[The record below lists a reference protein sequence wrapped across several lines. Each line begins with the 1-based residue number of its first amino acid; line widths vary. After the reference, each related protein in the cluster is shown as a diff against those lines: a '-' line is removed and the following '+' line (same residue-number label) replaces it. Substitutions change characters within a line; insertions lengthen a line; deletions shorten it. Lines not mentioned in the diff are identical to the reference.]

1 MRRTKEEAEAT
12 RLHILLKAL
21 ELFSDQ
27 GISNTSLTEVAKAA
41 GVTRGAI
48 YWHFKNK
55 WDLFNA
61 IWERYSAPV
70 NVLGM
75 ATESEDESDPLG
87 KLVDLLKLVLTSVE
101 RDEEF
106 RRMIIICIQ
115 ETTMKTQR
123 EIPEPM
129 AAFQET
135 LHQRRV
141 RSLQNA
147 KAKGQL
153 PADLDVDAGSLM
165 MKVMLEGMV
174 MSWLQRPDCFSL
186 SERAD
191 QLVYSIIAV
200 LKHGLRSNP

>member
-12 RLHILLKAL
+12 RVHILIKAL
-21 ELFSDQ
+21 ELFSEQ
-27 GISNTSLTEVAKAA
+27 GIANTSLTEVAKAA

-55 WDLFNA
+55 WDLFDA
-61 IWERYSAPV
+61 IWQRYSAPID
-70 NVLGM
+70 VLGV

-87 KLVDLLKLVLTSVE
+87 KLCDLIKLILVSVE

-106 RRMIIICIQ
+106 RRMVIVCIQ
-115 ETTMKTQR
+115 ETMLKVKR

-129 AAFQET
+129 EALESS

-141 RSLQNA
+141 RSLENA

-153 PADLDVDAGSLM
+153 PADLDAEAGSLM
-165 MKVMLEGMV
+165 MKVMLEGMI
-174 MSWLQRPDCFSL
+174 MSWLKRPDCFSL
-186 SERAD
+186 AERAD
-191 QLVYSIIAV
+191 QFVSSVIAV
-200 LKHGLRSNP
+200 LKHGARQQS

>member
-21 ELFSDQ
+21 ELFSEK

-55 WDLFNA
+55 WDLFDEL
-61 IWERYSAPV
+61 WERYSAPV

-75 ATESEDESDPLG
+75 ASESDDESDPLG
-87 KLVDLLKLVLTSVE
+87 KLFDLLKLVLISVE
-101 RDEEF
+101 KDEEF

-115 ETTMKTQR
+115 ESMLTTKR
-123 EIPEPM
+123 DIPEPM
-129 AAFQET
+129 EQFEAS

-141 RSLQNA
+141 RSLENA
-147 KAKGQL
+147 KAKEQL
-153 PADLDVDAGSLM
+153 PKDLDAEAGSLM
-165 MKVMLEGMV
+165 MKVMLEGLI
-174 MSWLQRPDCFSL
+174 MSWLRRPDCFSL

-191 QLVYSIIAV
+191 QFVSSIIAV
-200 LKHGLRSNP
+200 LKHGLRPQS

>member
-1 MRRTKEEAEAT
+1 M
-12 RLHILLKAL
+12 LKAL

-87 KLVDLLKLVLTSVE
+87 KLVDLLKLVLVSVE

-115 ETTMKTQR
+115 ETTMKTPR

-129 AAFQET
+129 EAFQET

-141 RSLQNA
+141 RSLENA

-153 PADLDVDAGSLM
+153 PAELDTDAGSMM
-165 MKVMLEGMV
+165 MKVMLEGMI

-191 QLVYSIIAV
+191 QLVYSVIVV
-200 LKHGLRSNP
+200 LKHGLRAQP